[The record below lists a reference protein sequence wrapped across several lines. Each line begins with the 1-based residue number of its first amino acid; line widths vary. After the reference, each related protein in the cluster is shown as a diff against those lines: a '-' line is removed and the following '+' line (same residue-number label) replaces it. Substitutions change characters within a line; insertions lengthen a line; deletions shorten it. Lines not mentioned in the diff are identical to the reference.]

1 MLGHS
6 ATQEDV
12 YKAVVQGTKQ
22 DLCAGRNATVV
33 AYGQTG
39 RTAGTSVGTA

>member
-1 MLGHS
+1 MLGQR
-6 ATQEDV
+6 ATQEHV
-12 YKAVVQGTKQ
+12 YQAVVQGIKQ

-39 RTAGTSVGTA
+39 KSA